1 MAIKVAFS
9 LVVPS
14 LANPTEL
21 YLLLAEAFAID
32 RYSDAFTLSR
42 RQFIQNGHVHL
53 EDDYAKSN
61 SSLPFNY
68 ASRIAEL
75 VTTVEVYSPSMQTYV
90 QSLNST
96 CINLTTIETSYGRSQ
111 DTSVA
116 SVQSAI
122 VGSVLSSRSAECG
135 YPKADIK
142 AFVLSELSKDIEAYE
157 RYIGEVRGEDP
168 TYGLCYLD
176 RISKAAARLQDD
188 NEPINRGFLTQDT
201 CILQEP
207 SKAESSVDGDST
219 TQFLPG
225 DMVDIV
231 YPSIAMYQPDA
242 TSVAWLVNPPS
253 TVKYGSVWFSYLNG
267 VAVDGM
273 INLFTLPGPLTLSL
287 HVTGSHSFLTVYAGC
302 FSGIRAASSPPFQ
315 IRPDGWNFASMSLA
329 DGFAT
334 VRLNNHVWRMKIP
347 KAPVEGCADRKVT
360 LGPRLSLPVELYQAE
375 DVTVRF
381 HGFKVSSNPAE
392 NFQVDATAQELT
404 ALGFELPVRCLT
416 DDGFEERVDLTHC
429 VPSKILRTLRT
440 TAKPSPIEKDKS
452 NVKPSPTSL
461 PRGDQLASDDNLLSL
476 LTARILIYS
485 LLGLLIVSLAY
496 LVIVRFRRYRLA
508 ESIDATEEIATV
520 SPQELV

>member
-1 MAIKVAFS
+1 MVIKVAFS

-21 YLLLAEAFAID
+21 YLLLAESFAID
-32 RYSDAFTLSR
+32 RISDAFTISR
-42 RQFIQNGHVHL
+42 RQFTQNGHVHL

-68 ASRIAEL
+68 TSRIAEL
-75 VTTVEVYSPSMQTYV
+75 VTTVEVHSPHMQTYV
-90 QSLNST
+90 ESLNST
-96 CINLTTIETSYGRSQ
+96 CINLTTIESSYGRSQ

-135 YPKADIK
+135 YPKAEIT
-142 AFVLSELSKDIEAYE
+142 AFVVSELSKDIEAYE
-157 RYIGEVRGEDP
+157 RYVGEVRGEDP

-176 RISKAAARLQDD
+176 RISKAAARLQDE

-201 CILQEP
+201 CILEEP
-207 SKAESSVDGDST
+207 SKAESSVDGDAT
-219 TQFLPG
+219 TQILPG

-242 TSVAWLVNPPS
+242 TSVAWLVNPPES
-253 TVKYGSVWFSYLNG
+253 VKYGSVWFSYSNG

-273 INLFTLPGPLTLSL
+273 INLFTLPGALSLSL
-287 HVTGSHSFLTVYAGC
+287 HVTGPHSFLTVYAGC
-302 FSGIRAASSPPFQ
+302 FSGIRAASTPPFQ

-334 VRLNNHVWRMKIP
+334 VRLGDHVWRMKM
-347 KAPVEGCADRKVT
+347 ANASVEGCTDRPVT
-360 LGPRLSLPVELYQAE
+360 LGPRLSLPVEFYQAE

-381 HGFKVSSNPAE
+381 HGFKVSSNPGE
-392 NFQVDATAQELT
+392 NFQVDATAQELA
-404 ALGFELPVRCLT
+404 ALGFALPVRCLT
-416 DDGFEERVDLTHC
+416 DEGFEERVDLTHC

-440 TAKPSPIEKDKS
+440 TTKPSPKEKDKS
-452 NVKPSPTSL
+452 NVRPVPTSL
-461 PRGDQLASDDNLLSL
+461 PAEDQLASDDNLFLL
-476 LTARILIYS
+476 LTPRILICA
-485 LLGLLIVSLAY
+485 LLGLLIFSLAY
-496 LVIVRFRRYRLA
+496 LAIVRFRKSRLA
-508 ESIDATEEIATV
+508 ESTDASEEIATV